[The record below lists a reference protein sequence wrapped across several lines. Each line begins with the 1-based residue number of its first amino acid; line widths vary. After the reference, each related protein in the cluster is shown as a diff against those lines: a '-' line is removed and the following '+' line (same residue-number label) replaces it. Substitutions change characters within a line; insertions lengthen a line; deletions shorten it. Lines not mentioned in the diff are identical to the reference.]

1 MRREIKC
8 APAALFN
15 GIARLRLTGKMAHD
29 DLVCPP
35 PVPPCHHPARRSGS
49 KSHEERPAN
58 SDQATDQPNPK
69 RPPLDALRFPGN
81 QLEDLM
87 KANRKITIAAIA
99 GIVLGALTIIISGNA
114 AMAQDTVRV
123 RGTVESIDGPTY
135 VIKTRD
141 GDELKVAL
149 PDKAQIAAVVKAS
162 LADIKQGL
170 FVGVTAM
177 PQADGSLRALEV
189 HIFPE
194 AMRGTGEGHYS
205 WDLRPQSTM
214 TNANVD
220 QVVTAVDGQ
229 TLTLKYKN
237 GEKKIFVAADTPIV
251 AYVRGDNNDLR
262 TGAKVF
268 IAAIK
273 QPDGTLQ
280 GRAWRVGRD
289 GVTPPM

>member
-1 MRREIKC
+1 
-8 APAALFN
+8 
-15 GIARLRLTGKMAHD
+15 
-29 DLVCPP
+29 
-35 PVPPCHHPARRSGS
+35 
-49 KSHEERPAN
+49 
-58 SDQATDQPNPK
+58 
-69 RPPLDALRFPGN
+69 
-81 QLEDLM
+81 M
-87 KANRKITIAAIA
+87 KANHKVMAALA
-99 GIVLGALTIIISGNA
+99 GIALGALTIIVPGDA
-114 AMAQDTVRV
+114 AQAQDTVRV
-123 RGTVESIDGPTY
+123 RGTIASIDGATY
-135 VIKTRD
+135 VIKARD
-141 GDELKVAL
+141 GAELKLAL
-149 PDKAQIAAVVKAS
+149 PDNAQIAAVVKAS

-177 PQADGSLRALEV
+177 PQADGSLSALEV

-205 WDLRPQSTM
+205 WDLRPKSTM
-214 TNANVD
+214 TNANID

-229 TLTLKYKN
+229 TLTLKYKD
-237 GEKKIFVAADTPIV
+237 GEKTIFVAADTPIV

-262 TGAKVF
+262 PGAKVF